1 MDMNTWKSSIKHH
14 YLKKKVFTVPE
25 YRSIT
30 DADYAHARRV
40 CKDLE
45 IKNLAKYYDFYV
57 QSDPLLLADIFGN
70 FRNMFLETYE
80 IDLARFLTVP
90 GLAWQAGLKRTK
102 VKLDLL
108 PDINMLKKVP
118 EEEYVTL
125 FIDIQKLV
133 ANT

>member
-1 MDMNTWKSSIKHH
+1 
-14 YLKKKVFTVPE
+14 
-25 YRSIT
+25 
-30 DADYAHARRV
+30 
-40 CKDLE
+40 
-45 IKNLAKYYDFYV
+45 
-57 QSDPLLLADIFGN
+57 
-70 FRNMFLETYE
+70 MFLETYE